1 MKNIPAISFL
11 SLCAPLAFAH
21 VSVAPAS
28 VEAGQTWRGVVHVS
42 HGCDGAP
49 TTAVEVNLPATA
61 TQVRASA
68 SLGWQM
74 QQSATKVAWTAE
86 PGNSLP
92 VKEKGEF
99 PLEFQAPRQTGP
111 MWIGVTQKCGATAIN
126 WFDVPSQGTST
137 EGMKTPAALVQVVSA
152 QGAAA
157 LGTQPSVDGAWI
169 RASVPGQQATGAFMR
184 IIAKEPTKLVGAS
197 SPAAGT
203 AEVHE
208 MKMEGDVMR
217 MRPAGA
223 IDLPVGKPFELK
235 PGGYHLMLQDLKG
248 PLKAGSTVALTLVFR
263 DAKGAET
270 RKNLNVPVA
279 LAAPSMPS
287 MDHKH

>member
-1 MKNIPAISFL
+1 MKNILAISFL
-11 SLCAPLAFAH
+11 SLCAPLAFA
-21 VSVAPAS
+21 
-28 VEAGQTWRGVVHVS
+28 
-42 HGCDGAP
+42 
-49 TTAVEVNLPATA
+49 
-61 TQVRASA
+61 
-68 SLGWQM
+68 
-74 QQSATKVAWTAE
+74 
-86 PGNSLP
+86 
-92 VKEKGEF
+92 
-99 PLEFQAPRQTGP
+99 QTGP
-111 MWIGVTQKCGATAIN
+111 QPA
-126 WFDVPSQGTST
+126 DV
-137 EGMKTPAALVQVVSA
+137 E
-152 QGAAA
+152 
-157 LGTQPSVDGAWI
+157 GAWV

-184 IIAKEPTKLVGAS
+184 ITAKEPTKLVGAS

-223 IDLPVGKPFELK
+223 IDLPVGKAFELK

-248 PLKAGSTVALTLVFR
+248 PLKAGSTVPLTLVFR

-270 RKNLNVPVA
+270 RMNLNVPVA